1 MQSTL
6 PTALLAS
13 LLIAVPT
20 FGSTAVSEPAGFTRQ
35 QINPGLQTAGITLNN
50 KIVASATIVASEARA
65 ALLDPA
71 CANLA
76 AVFDDSAAYYAE
88 IVGDTAN
95 TFAGD
100 RFDIDVEAT
109 RASADPVLFFKDAD
123 HNSTALALSTDALV
137 GHRVVIRKHLMI
149 ADVFGAGEDSVLHA
163 GFRYEEAD
171 SLLFFD
177 RLSGGYA
184 TYYLCFAE
192 DGTKAWRKA
201 GSFGCMNDTIIPPAT
216 GVFVQRNAT
225 VGTELVLLG
234 SVRTN
239 DFVLPLRAGY
249 NFVSSP
255 YPVADA
261 TADLQLGSASGFT
274 AASEA
279 SKADQILVFNGA
291 EFDRYYLRDAAGV
304 SEETWLRSGGDAVAA
319 SAASLLSHER
329 SVFIKKLAADPD
341 FVVRRSFL

>member
-1 MQSTL
+1 MRSTIS
-6 PTALLAS
+6 TTLLAS
-13 LLIAVPT
+13 LLIAAPT
-20 FGSTAVSEPAGFTRQ
+20 FGSTAVSEPVGFTRQ
-35 QINPGLQTAGITLNN
+35 QIHPGRQTVGVTLNHE
-50 KIVASATIVASEARA
+50 IVAAATIVASEARA

-76 AVFDDSAAYYAE
+76 TALDAGAAYYAE

-109 RASADPVLFFKDAD
+109 RASADPVLFFKAAD
-123 HNSTALALSTDALV
+123 HNSTALALSTDALA
-137 GHRVVIRKHLMI
+137 GHRVVIRRHLTI
-149 ADVFGAGEDSVLHA
+149 ADVFGAGEDSVLRA

-171 SLLFFD
+171 SLLFYD
-177 RLSGGYA
+177 RRAGGYA
-184 TYYLCFAE
+184 TYYLCLQE
-192 DGTKAWRKA
+192 DGAAEWRKVGA
-201 GSFGCMNDTIIPPAT
+201 FGGMNDTIIPPAT
-216 GVFVQRNAT
+216 GVFVHRNAAT
-225 VGTELVLLG
+225 STELVLLG

-249 NFVSSP
+249 NLVSSP

-261 TADLQLGSASGFT
+261 AADLQLGSANGFT

-291 EFDRYYLRDAAGV
+291 DFDRYYLCDAAGMG
-304 SEETWLRSGGDAVAA
+304 EEIWLRSGGDAVAA